1 MPRDVSTA
9 LTTVCASTDTSQ
21 HHQTRQEPILRGS
34 SGDSIMFS
42 MSEARAR
49 FEERFPELQSKA
61 KAYFD
66 DYRPEAKDEAVANSL
81 FLTWH
86 HWVSLVKNGKADD
99 TLLTSTIYYS
109 CRQTRSGRMMKTV
122 KASKFRDLF
131 DHERRNG
138 HAIVCGINLDAFVSE
153 RDTIPNIVAFKIDV
167 PAWLDS
173 LTENQR
179 QRAMELAEGTS
190 TKELAQRWNV
200 SAPAVSFY
208 RRQLNESYERFMNR

>member
-1 MPRDVSTA
+1 MES
-9 LTTVCASTDTSQ
+9 
-21 HHQTRQEPILRGS
+21 
-34 SGDSIMFS
+34 
-42 MSEARAR
+42 ARAR

-61 KAYFD
+61 KDYFD
-66 DYRPEAKDEAVANSL
+66 DSWPEAKDEAVANSL

-86 HWVSLVKNGKADD
+86 HFVSLVKRGKADD
-99 TLLTSTIYYS
+99 ALLTSAFYYS

-131 DHERRNG
+131 DHERRHG
-138 HAIVCGINLDAFVSE
+138 HAIVCGINLDAFVSP
-153 RDTIPNIVAFKIDV
+153 RDTIPDVVSFRIDT

-173 LTENQR
+173 LTEHQR

-190 TKELAQRWNV
+190 TKELAQRWRV
-200 SAPAVSFY
+200 SAAAVSLY

>member
-1 MPRDVSTA
+1 
-9 LTTVCASTDTSQ
+9 
-21 HHQTRQEPILRGS
+21 
-34 SGDSIMFS
+34 MFT
-42 MSEARAR
+42 MDQARTR
-49 FEERFPELQSKA
+49 FEERFSELQNKA
-61 KAYFD
+61 KAYFND
-66 DYRPEAKDEAVANSL
+66 CRPEARDEAVANSL

-86 HWVSLVKNGKADD
+86 HFVALVRNGKADD
-99 TLLTSTIYYS
+99 TLLTSTFYYS

-122 KASKFRDLF
+122 KGSRFRDLF

-138 HAIVCGINLDAFVSE
+138 HAIVCGLDLDAFVAE
-153 RDTIPNIVAFKIDV
+153 RDTIPDIVSFRIDT

-173 LTENQR
+173 LTETQR
-179 QRAMELAEGTS
+179 RRALDLAEGTS